1 MYNIIF
7 ALFDNYRAYL
17 FLANL
22 REDLYSKKS
31 LSSDRLEAKDHGE
44 IIKNGQDRTAFHGS
58 TPEESALIKL
68 ENKPT
73 AFNPYQPSENE

>member
-1 MYNIIF
+1 MHTYFWHTYEKNFIQ
-7 ALFDNYRAYL
+7 
-17 FLANL
+17 
-22 REDLYSKKS
+22 KKS

-68 ENKPT
+68 ENKHP

>member
-1 MYNIIF
+1 MYNVIF

-17 FLANL
+17 FWHTY
-22 REDLYSKKS
+22 EKTFIKKS
-31 LSSDRLEAKDHGE
+31 LSSDRLEAKDHGN
-44 IIKNGQDRTAFHGS
+44 IIKNGQDRTAFHGA

-68 ENKPT
+68 ENKHP

>member
-22 REDLYSKKS
+22 REALYSKKS
-31 LSSDRLEAKDHGE
+31 LSSDRLEAKDHGK
-44 IIKNGQDRTAFHGS
+44 IVKNGQDRTAFHGS

-68 ENKPT
+68 ENKPS
-73 AFNPYQPSENE
+73 FQPIPTL

>member
-31 LSSDRLEAKDHGE
+31 LSSDRLEAKDHGK
-44 IIKNGQDRTAFHGS
+44 IVRQ
-58 TPEESALIKL
+58 
-68 ENKPT
+68 
-73 AFNPYQPSENE
+73 